1 MTKKTDFLNK
11 IGFSDLFVLEDIQHL
26 QDLFSDSMGVASII
40 TDVNGIP
47 ITNPSNFSRL
57 CNEIIRK
64 TEIGC
69 ANCFKSDSEIGKQNS
84 TGPIVM
90 KCLSGGLWDAG
101 ASISV
106 GGKHIANW
114 LIGQIRN
121 EDMNKDLLIQ
131 YANEIGADEDDFK
144 LALDEVNVMSVE
156 QFNKV
161 AKLLFVFAN
170 EISEKA
176 YNNLLLKWQISE
188 KEKTDQLLKEYQDRF
203 AKVFHD
209 APVLISISD
218 INDGTYLDVNEHALK
233 VSGFSRNEVIGHT
246 AAELG
251 WLKPE
256 DRAALSLQISRIGH
270 VIDLEMTFHTKEGK
284 LLYGLVNGEK
294 LNIGGRECLLTV
306 TIDITDR
313 KLAEDNFKKSQ
324 EKLSIVFNTME
335 EGVALNE
342 FVRNEY
348 GEIVDYRILEVNSAF
363 ERITMLSRELAV
375 GQVATLIYGM
385 TPEYINNFWKQHIY
399 DKQSVKTEFYH
410 EQTNKWFQVSISQP
424 VEDKFVSLFFD
435 ITDLKQSEKQIR
447 LLSKAI
453 EQSPVSVVITDK
465 EGYIKYANP
474 KFSEL
479 TGYTLDEVIDKN
491 PRILQSGLQSKEFYT
506 EFWNT
511 ILSGKDWHGEFHNK
525 KKNGDLYW
533 ESAVVSSI
541 LDNQE
546 EISFFVAVK
555 EDVTEMKKMVQDLI
569 ISKEKAEESDRL
581 KTAFLA
587 NVSHEIRTPMNGIL
601 GFAELLK
608 EPELTGE
615 KQQEYISII
624 EKSGARMLNII
635 NDIIDISKIES
646 GQIDINY
653 VETCINLQMEFVY
666 KFFKPEAEKKGINFT
681 LVNSLPFKDSF
692 INTDTEKIYAILTN
706 LVKNALKFTKTGSI
720 EFGYNLKSD
729 FRSDEK
735 EFQVLEFFV
744 KDSGVGIPENQIE
757 IIFERFRQ
765 GSEQLS
771 RNYEGAGLGL
781 FISKSYVEMLGGKIW
796 VESQLDLGSTFYFTI
811 PYEKN
816 SI

>member
-1 MTKKTDFLNK
+1 MQQMKDTTSDNHNQKADFLNK
-11 IGFSDLFVLEDIQHL
+11 IDFSDLFVLEDIQRL

-40 TDVNGIP
+40 TDIKGVP

-84 TGPIVM
+84 SGPIVM

-106 GGKHIANW
+106 GGKHLANW
-114 LIGQIRN
+114 LIGQVRG
-121 EDMNKDLLIQ
+121 EDMNKDFLIQ
-131 YANEIGADEDDFK
+131 YANKIGADENDFS
-144 LALDEVNVMSVE
+144 LALDEVKVMSLE

-161 AKLLFVFAN
+161 ANLLFVFAN

-176 YNNLLLKWQISE
+176 YKNLLLKWQIAE
-188 KEKTDQLLKEYQDRF
+188 KEKTDLLLKEYQDRF
-203 AKVFHD
+203 AIIF
-209 APVLISISD
+209 
-218 INDGTYLDVNEHALK
+218 
-233 VSGFSRNEVIGHT
+233 
-246 AAELG
+246 
-251 WLKPE
+251 
-256 DRAALSLQISRIGH
+256 Q
-270 VIDLEMTFHTKEGK
+270 
-284 LLYGLVNGEK
+284 
-294 LNIGGRECLLTV
+294 
-306 TIDITDR
+306 
-313 KLAEDNFKKSQ
+313 
-324 EKLSIVFNTME
+324 TME

-342 FVRNEY
+342 FIRDDK

-363 ERITMLSRELAV
+363 EKITMLSHDQAIGLA
-375 GQVATLIYGM
+375 ATQLYGT
-385 TPEYINNFWKQHIY
+385 TPEYINYFWKQHSK
-399 DKQSVKTEFYH
+399 DLQLVRTEFYH
-410 EQTNKWFQVSISQP
+410 EQSNKWFQVSISQP
-424 VEDKFVSLFFD
+424 VDDKFVTLFFD
-435 ITDLKQSEKQIR
+435 ITEIKQSEKQIR

-465 EGYIKYANP
+465 DGYIKYANP
-474 KFSEL
+474 KFTEL
-479 TGYTLDEVIDKN
+479 TGYTFEEINNKN
-491 PRILQSGLQSKEFYT
+491 PRILQSGLQSKEFYN
-506 EFWNT
+506 EFWNK
-511 ILSGKDWHGEFHNK
+511 ILSGNDWHGEFQNK
-525 KKNGDLYW
+525 KKNGELYW

-541 LDNQE
+541 LDNQG

-615 KQQEYISII
+615 KQKEYISII

-646 GQIDINY
+646 GQKDVNI

-666 KFFKPEAEKKGINFT
+666 KFFKPEAEKKGINLT

-706 LVKNALKFTKTGSI
+706 LVKNAIKFTKTGFI
-720 EFGYNLKSD
+720 EFGYEKKS
-729 FRSDEK
+729 
-735 EFQVLEFFV
+735 QVMEFFV
-744 KDSGVGIPENQIE
+744 KDSGVGIPDYQIE

-765 GSEQLS
+765 GSELLS

-781 FISKSYVEMLGGKIW
+781 FISKSYVEMLGGRIW
-796 VESQLDLGSTFYFTI
+796 VESQLDVGSTFYFTI

-816 SI
+816 I